1 LSDAAI
7 NPLKP
12 PTMHRSIWTG
22 SISFGLINI
31 PVKLYAAVQES
42 SLDLDMLDS
51 KDHSNIKFKRV
62 NENTGKEVPYKSIVK
77 GFKLNDEYIILEA
90 EDFENA
96 DAKKTKTIE
105 ILNFTKED
113 EIDSIYYEQPYYL
126 EPDKSG
132 EKAYGLLRDA
142 LASSQKVGVTSFVMR
157 NKEALAIL
165 KPYDKVIVLNR
176 IRFEEEIRNTKDLK
190 VPVISK
196 LKSKEQVMAV
206 KLIDQLTEKF
216 DISQYKDTY
225 KHKLMKIIKEKA
237 KGGKKPIPAKKM
249 RVVHTKNDDLIS
261 ALQASLSNKR
271 KAS

>member
-1 LSDAAI
+1 MA
-7 NPLKP
+7 
-12 PTMHRSIWTG
+12 RSIWTG

-31 PVKLYAAVQES
+31 PVKLYSAVQES
-42 SLDLDMLDS
+42 SLNLDMLDP

-62 NENTGKEVPYKSIVK
+62 NEKTGKEIPYKNIVK
-77 GFKLNDEYIILEA
+77 GYKLNDQYVILEP

-105 ILNFTKED
+105 IISFVKED

-132 EKAYGLLRDA
+132 EKAYGLLRDS
-142 LASSQKVGVTSFVMR
+142 LSASKKVGVTSFVMR
-157 NKEALAIL
+157 NKEGLAIL
-165 KPYDKVIVLNR
+165 KPYENVIVLNR
-176 IRFEEEIRNTKDLK
+176 IRFEEEIRDLK
-190 VPVISK
+190 EIKSPPVSK
-196 LKSKEQVMAV
+196 TKSREQAMAI
-206 KLIDQLTEKF
+206 KLIEQLTEKF

-225 KHKLMKIIKEKA
+225 TSKLMKIIKEKA
-237 KGGKKPIPAKKM
+237 KGGRKTTPVKKM
-249 RVVHTKNDDLIS
+249 RVVHTKNDDLMS

>member
-1 LSDAAI
+1 M
-7 NPLKP
+7 P
-12 PTMHRSIWTG
+12 RSIWTG

-31 PVKLYAAVQES
+31 PVKLYSAVTES
-42 SLDLDMLDS
+42 SLDLDMLDP

-77 GFKLNDEYIILEA
+77 GYKLNDAYVILEP

-96 DAKKTKTIE
+96 DAKKTRTIE
-105 ILNFTKED
+105 IINFALED

-142 LASSQKVGVTSFVMR
+142 LAASKKVGVTSFVMR
-157 NKEALAIL
+157 NKEALAII
-165 KPYDKVIVLNR
+165 KPYDNVIVLNR
-176 IRFEEEIRNTKDLK
+176 IRFEEEIRDIKDIK
-190 VPVISK
+190 TPAVSK
-196 LKSKEQVMAV
+196 AKSKEQAMAV
-206 KLIDQLTEKF
+206 KLIEQLTEKF

-225 KHKLMKIIKEKA
+225 TSKLMKIIKDKA
-237 KGGKKPIPAKKM
+237 KDGKKAAPVKKM
-249 RVVHTKNDDLIS
+249 RVVHTKSDDLMA